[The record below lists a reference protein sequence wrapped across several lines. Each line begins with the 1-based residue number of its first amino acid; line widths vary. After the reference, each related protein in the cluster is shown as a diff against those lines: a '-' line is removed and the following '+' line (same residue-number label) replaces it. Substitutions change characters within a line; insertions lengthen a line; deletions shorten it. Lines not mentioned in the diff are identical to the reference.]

1 MKVLVTLTSQLTG
14 VMHTRDLNVDA
25 IELYAYMTGE
35 DLRPVQ
41 VVFPHLSVEDREFLI
56 TGITAE
62 EWNALL
68 GEEPDTLH

>member
-1 MKVLVTLTSQLTG
+1 
-14 VMHTRDLNVDA
+14 
-25 IELYAYMTGE
+25 
-35 DLRPVQ
+35 
-41 VVFPHLSVEDREFLI
+41 VFPHLSVEDREFLI